1 MTTIV
6 TSNSIAVPVS
16 TSPGATVTFNR
27 STSSA
32 NITIGQAGPQGP
44 VAPKT
49 LTILEPFAGDS
60 YTLLYNIAQKTL
72 ANVSVGLLGS
82 GSPSVTFEIKQ
93 AVDRTTA
100 GTAVVASTTA
110 STVGT
115 VTTPT
120 ISDAIL
126 DPLSF
131 VWINITGI
139 SGQVDEFHITLNF
152 SS

>member
-1 MTTIV
+1 MSTIQTYNTFV
-6 TSNSIAVPVS
+6 TVMPGETVS
-16 TSPGATVTFNR
+16 VTQNTVLASVTV
-27 STSSA
+27 
-32 NITIGQAGPQGP
+32 GDAGPQGP
-44 VAPKT
+44 LAPKT
-49 LTILEPFAGDS
+49 LTVLEPFAGDS

-72 ANVSVGLLGS
+72 ANISIGLLGS

-131 VWINITGI
+131 VWINITGV